1 MLELAPGVKSW
12 FQRKLREKKKIAIN
26 SFSPYFYLNER
37 TYRLNLFSG
46 KAPRDALLE
55 AGALL

>member
-12 FQRKLREKKKIAIN
+12 FQRKLRVLIAIN

>member
-12 FQRKLREKKKIAIN
+12 FQRKLRKKKIAIN

-46 KAPRDALLE
+46 KGPRDALLE